1 MDIKPRPNHHL
12 YIETLRSLTPE
23 ARLLK
28 AFELTDMT
36 RDLLLAGLRHRFP
49 DASDDEIHRIYLERL
64 EKCHNRP
71 C

>member
-64 EKCHNRP
+64 DKCHNRP